1 MSRDLKRISII
12 AGFFLVTLRLCIG
25 WQFLYEGLWKYR
37 TQETATPW
45 TASGYLSNAIGPF
58 RDVFRDMA
66 DDPDGLNWLNY
77 NKMAKRW
84 ESWKEDFA
92 SHYKLNDDQRKEL
105 DQLLHGSDDF
115 SVELNDWPV
124 ELKGN
129 DPKYFIYRPNLDG
142 GGRLAIIKG
151 QEPVPARF
159 DNLRKYITEKAAPEY
174 HEAVDKLQR
183 MYENDAYLEQLE
195 TLLKEDPEWTGVV
208 KDAEGNIL
216 EERVGKVELYRT
228 KLAAYEEELAAA
240 DQDFEHEHLK
250 KKWSEVQDLKKE
262 LIPPVKALDT
272 DLKVAAIGLL
282 SEEQRAMPK
291 MPPQRS
297 QIHTIDML
305 TIWALIVLGIL
316 LISGFFTRIAAL
328 LGAGMVL
335 SFYLVAPPWPG
346 VPAPLGPEHSFVVN
360 KNLIEV
366 VALLALTFLPTGTW
380 FGVDGIFYRLFHR
393 NDAKAEN
400 S

>member
-45 TASGYLSNAIGPF
+45 TASGYLTNAVGPF
-58 RDVFRDMA
+58 RDVFREMA
-66 DDPDGLNWLNY
+66 GDPDGLNWLNY
-77 NKMAKRW
+77 NAMVGRW
-84 ESWKEDFA
+84 EKWQEDFS
-92 SHYKLNDDQRKEL
+92 SHYKLNEEQQKEL
-105 DQLLHGSDDF
+105 DRLLNGSDDF
-115 SVELNDWPV
+115 AVALADWPI

-129 DPKYFIYRPNLDG
+129 DPKYFMYRANIDG
-142 GGRLAIIKG
+142 GGQLAIIKG
-151 QEPVPARF
+151 ETPSAARF
-159 DNLRKYITEKAAPEY
+159 DNLRKYITKKAAPEF
-174 HEAVDKLQR
+174 HEAVDKLQL
-183 MYENDAYLEQLE
+183 MYENDAYVRQLE
-195 TLLKEDPEWTGVV
+195 SLLKEDPEWTGIVR
-208 KDAEGNIL
+208 DAKGNVI
-216 EERVGKVELYRT
+216 EERVGKVDLYRA
-228 KLAAYEEELAAA
+228 KLAAYEKELATA
-240 DQDFEHEHLK
+240 DQDFEHVHLK
-250 KKWSEVQDLKKE
+250 KKWSEIQDLKKE
-262 LIPPVKALDT
+262 LIPPVKALDA

-282 SEEQRAMPK
+282 TEEQREMPK
-291 MPPQRS
+291 LPPQKS

-305 TIWALIVLGIL
+305 TIWALIILGIL
-316 LISGFFTRIAAL
+316 LLSGFCTRLAAL

-346 VPAPLGPEHSFVVN
+346 VPVTLGPEHSFVVN

-393 NDAKAEN
+393 TDASAEK
-400 S
+400 

>member
-37 TQETATPW
+37 TQETASPW
-45 TASGYLSNAIGPF
+45 TASGYLTNAVGPF

-66 DDPDGLNWLNY
+66 GDPDGLNWLNY
-77 NKMAKRW
+77 NAMVDRW
-84 ESWKEDFA
+84 KSWQEEFT
-92 SHYKLNDDQRKEL
+92 SHYKLSEGQQQEL
-105 DQLLHGSDDF
+105 DQLLNGTDDF
-115 SVELNDWPV
+115 SVELNDWPI
-124 ELKGN
+124 ELGGN
-129 DPKYFIYRPNLDG
+129 DPKYFIYRASPEG
-142 GGRLAIIKG
+142 GGRLAIVKDA
-151 QEPVPARF
+151 QPDDARF
-159 DNLRKYITEKAAPEY
+159 GSLRKYITKKAAPEF

-183 MYENDAYLEQLE
+183 MFENDAYLARL
-195 TLLKEDPEWTGVV
+195 TALLKEDPEWTGVI
-208 KDAEGNIL
+208 KDSEGNIL

-228 KLAAYEEELAAA
+228 KLAAYEAELASA

-262 LIPPVKALDT
+262 LVPAVKSLET
-272 DLKVAAIGLL
+272 DLKVAALDLL
-282 SEEQRAMPK
+282 TEEQQAMPK
-291 MPPQRS
+291 MAPQQSR
-297 QIHTIDML
+297 IHTIDML
-305 TIWALIVLGIL
+305 TIYALIVLGIL
-316 LISGFFTRIAAL
+316 LISGFLTRLAAL
-328 LGAGMVL
+328 AGAGMVL

-346 VPAPLGPEHSFVVN
+346 VPVQLGPEHAFVVN
-360 KNLIEV
+360 KNMIEV

-393 NDAKAEN
+393 KDEQTA

>member
-37 TQETATPW
+37 TQETASPW
-45 TASGYLSNAIGPF
+45 TAAGYLTNAVGPF

-66 DDPDGLNWLNY
+66 GDPDGLNWLNY
-77 NKMAKRW
+77 NAMVDRW
-84 ESWKEDFA
+84 EAWQEDFT
-92 SHYKLNDDQRKEL
+92 SHYNLSEEQQQEL
-105 DQLLHGSDDF
+105 DQLINGSDDF

-129 DPKYFIYRPNLDG
+129 DPKYFIYRADLNG
-142 GGRLAIIKG
+142 GGRLAIVKDA
-151 QEPVPARF
+151 QPDAARF
-159 DNLRKYITEKAAPEY
+159 GSLRKYITKKAAPEF

-183 MYENDAYLEQLE
+183 MFENDAYLARL
-195 TLLKEDPEWTGVV
+195 TALLKEDPEWTGIV

-216 EERVGKVELYRT
+216 EERVGKVDLYRT
-228 KLAAYEEELAAA
+228 KLAAYEEELAKA

-262 LIPPVKALDT
+262 LVPAVKSLET
-272 DLKVAAIGLL
+272 DMKVAALGLL
-282 SEEQRAMPK
+282 TEEQQAMPR
-291 MPPQRS
+291 MPPQRTP
-297 QIHTIDML
+297 IHTIDML
-305 TIWALIVLGIL
+305 TIWALIILGIL
-316 LISGFFTRIAAL
+316 LLSGFLTRFAAL
-328 LGAGMVL
+328 AGAGMVL

-346 VPAPLGPEHSFVVN
+346 VPAGLGPEHAFVVN

-393 NDAKAEN
+393 NDEQTA